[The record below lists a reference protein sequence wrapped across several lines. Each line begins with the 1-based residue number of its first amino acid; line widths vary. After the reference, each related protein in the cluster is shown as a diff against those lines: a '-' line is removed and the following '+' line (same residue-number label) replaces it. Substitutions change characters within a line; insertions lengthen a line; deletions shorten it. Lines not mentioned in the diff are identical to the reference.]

1 MKNELGQLLRKT
13 RIAKGYSVQRF
24 AKESGLSVATIA
36 NAELGR
42 HASLYGKTLKAYS
55 DVLGLD
61 LGELVNLN
69 EKAN

>member
-1 MKNELGQLLRKT
+1 MENELGQLLRKT
-13 RIAKGYSVQRF
+13 RIAKGYSVQSF

-36 NAELGR
+36 NAEKGR

-61 LGELVNLN
+61 LGELVSLN
-69 EKAN
+69 EKAS

>member
-1 MKNELGQLLRKT
+1 MKNELGQLLRKA

-24 AKESGLSVATIA
+24 AKESGLSVVTIA

-69 EKAN
+69 EKAS